1 MRAEMSKIMS
11 RRQTQG
17 GEGAGQPAHS
27 NAGRAKRKF
36 LNEIVWVR
44 AIACLAVVAIHAV
57 NWHSTQFA
65 NAYYPVADHVGYLFL
80 VFTFGT
86 PLFIMISEVLA
97 ARTNPYADRPGFL
110 RNRFKYLLTPYL
122 SMLVVYA
129 VVNSALDING
139 RSFVEELIVNIFG
152 LFNPYFVLIIL
163 QFAILHQWF
172 AKRLAHADPKRM
184 LVLAFVLNA
193 LYLLPFNVLDPPSS
207 HIAVSYL
214 WQTYYFYVFPAWIF
228 YFVAGYYIGR
238 NYECVMQFLA
248 RRHVSVVLL
257 PVVALGLM
265 MYFEHAEIVND
276 PNSKRVDNIVYAM
289 LAAGVITLVAQRFQT
304 VPWMIDVVS
313 RHSFGIYLLHMPV
326 LFVLGTFEYS
336 SAFAS
341 GLVAI
346 PFAFAVSLVCSLVLT
361 ALVNRIP
368 YGFYVVGRLTPSARA
383 R

>member
-1 MRAEMSKIMS
+1 MDA
-11 RRQTQG
+11 G
-17 GEGAGQPAHS
+17 GGGYQPAQAS
-27 NAGRAKRKF
+27 AERGKRKF

-44 AIACLAVVAIHAV
+44 AVSCLAVVAIHAV
-57 NWHSTQFA
+57 NWHNTQFA
-65 NAYYPVADHVGYLFL
+65 DAYYPTADHVGYLFL

-97 ARTNPYADRPGFL
+97 ARTNPLAERPGFL
-110 RNRFKYLLTPYL
+110 RNRFKYLLIPYL

-139 RSFVEELIVNIFG
+139 RSFIEELIVNIFG

-163 QFAILHQWF
+163 QFAILHQWL
-172 AKRLAHADPKRM
+172 AKRLAHADPKKM
-184 LVLAFVLNA
+184 LVLSFLLNA
-193 LYLLPFNVLDPPSS
+193 LYLLPFNLMSPPHS
-207 HIAVSYL
+207 HMAVSYL

-238 NYECVMQFLA
+238 NYERVMDFLA

-257 PVVALGLM
+257 PVVALGIM
-265 MYFEHAEIVND
+265 MFFEHAEIVND

-289 LAAGVITLVAQRFQT
+289 LAAGVITVVAQRFQT
-304 VPWMIDVVS
+304 VPWIIDVVS

-326 LFVLGTFEYS
+326 LFALGTFEYS
-336 SAFAS
+336 HAFAS
-341 GLVAI
+341 GLIAI
-346 PFAFAVSLVCSLVLT
+346 PFAFVVGLVGSLVLT

-368 YGFYVVGRLTPSARA
+368 YGYYVVGRLTPSARQ